1 MTIATPVPARTSGLP
16 ATDPAAC
23 TIAPR
28 AEFPLGQEG
37 DLTALSPTPTP
48 SIDETGAI
56 PADDGAIA
64 AVAATAAMAIAC
76 QNAGD
81 LPRMLA
87 AFSDSWLMGRFD
99 SYDLV
104 FVDRFY
110 DEAAL
115 PATPVPPDEQRT
127 LIAVTDVMALPDGA
141 IVATIVTTAGG
152 VEEQSRL
159 RFVLER
165 DVLVI
170 DEAVV
175 LYTGA

>member
-1 MTIATPVPARTSGLP
+1 MSYCRTVLATLMIAAMTIATPVPARTSGLP

-64 AVAATAAMAIAC
+64 AVTATAAMAIAC

-110 DEAAL
+110 D
-115 PATPVPPDEQRT
+115 
-127 LIAVTDVMALPDGA
+127 VMD
-141 IVATIVTTAGG
+141 
-152 VEEQSRL
+152 
-159 RFVLER
+159 
-165 DVLVI
+165 I
-170 DEAVV
+170 DEDLTV
-175 LYTGA
+175 LRQVHGASLDQARDRLSWGYFGVADWMRNKDG